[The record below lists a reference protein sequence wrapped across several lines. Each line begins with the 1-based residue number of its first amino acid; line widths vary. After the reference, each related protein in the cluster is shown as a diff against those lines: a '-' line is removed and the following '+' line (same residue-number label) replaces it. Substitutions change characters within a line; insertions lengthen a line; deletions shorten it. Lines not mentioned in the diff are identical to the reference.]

1 MVKKTVEI
9 DVEPDKVYPIKIPVQ
24 EREIIKG
31 ILLDRKDEI
40 PSIWKQF
47 ADKNNEIYLTSF
59 QNGFMIGVLS
69 GHRNTVPV
77 CWKELIGVL
86 NKIKKDGGVEVTD
99 LGNNMVQLKDSSG
112 FSITR
117 QKYEWE

>member
-1 MVKKTVEI
+1 MAT
-9 DVEPDKVYPIKIPVQ
+9 DTLYPIQIPVQ

-31 ILLDRKDEI
+31 ILSGRKDEI

-47 ADKNNEIYLTSF
+47 ADTNNEIYLTSI
-59 QNGFMIGVLS
+59 QNGFLIGVLS
-69 GHRNTVPV
+69 SQRNTVPE
-77 CWKELIGVL
+77 CWKQLIGTM
-86 NKIKKDGGVEVTD
+86 NKIKKDAGLVETD
-99 LGNNMVQLKDSSG
+99 LGNNMVQLKDNSG